1 MKNEFLKGGVILTLS
16 SFVVNVFN
24 YFFNFLVGRSLGPSG
39 YGEIATLFSYITLLS
54 IPTAILGTIIIQK
67 IGTSSEKKLFYT
79 YSIEKYINGK
89 IIKYIPLLLL
99 SFILIPFIPRI
110 TNLSFLTSLVLI
122 PLILLTVLSSI
133 YNSYF
138 QGLKLFLLIAGIS
151 LVTAFLKMS
160 GGVAVALHLGQLE
173 VVLFFL
179 IVSSLVSYLLSVY
192 SFKKETRRIVHD
204 TFPKKRILHYLLSP
218 QFIVTGISVAAML
231 ALNNI
236 DIIYVKKFFTAQE
249 AGLYSSW
256 SLFAKAIFYI
266 LGPLLGVSFI
276 FFAHNKNQKD
286 QRKSFLLSLL
296 GLIILGVLS
305 FFFYTFFAQLIIS
318 LLFGKKFISI
328 TPYLGLA
335 SIFGSLYAI
344 ITFVSNYFI
353 AKSSKWSLVL
363 AYSLLFY
370 ILGLFFIVKSIVTL
384 FYMNI
389 IYCTVVVVIYL
400 IAFFL
405 EKVSYNIQN
414 GK

>member
-1 MKNEFLKGGVILTLS
+1 
-16 SFVVNVFN
+16 
-24 YFFNFLVGRSLGPSG
+24 
-39 YGEIATLFSYITLLS
+39 
-54 IPTAILGTIIIQK
+54 
-67 IGTSSEKKLFYT
+67 
-79 YSIEKYINGK
+79 
-89 IIKYIPLLLL
+89 
-99 SFILIPFIPRI
+99 
-110 TNLSFLTSLVLI
+110 
-122 PLILLTVLSSI
+122 VLSSI

-218 QFIVTGISVAAML
+218 QYIVTGISVAAML